1 MINDENLS
9 AQEEECEESNED
21 DQKIDINDGDGNY
34 DIPEDTASD
43 DDEEGRPRNR
53 LRIC

>member
-1 MINDENLS
+1 MLHLFPN
-9 AQEEECEESNED
+9 EED
-21 DQKIDINDGDGNY
+21 WKIDINDGDGN
-34 DIPEDTASD
+34 DNIPKETASD